1 MAKNKATIYKI
12 STTNTY
18 SKKDNP
24 LEFCVGIFVYAMVLM
39 IASGL
44 FEAFY
49 VENLF
54 YAIVA
59 SLILSLLN
67 TTIKPLLIVFTLPL
81 NILTLGIAYPIVNV
95 IILKFCDFLMGNTF
109 NIEGFF
115 AAFFVAVFI
124 SFMKILLDNLIT
136 KKVGK

>member
-18 SKKDNP
+18 SKKDNS

-67 TTIKPLLIVFTLPL
+67 TATKNAAKKPSILKVLPIKKSQNFKIITFTIGYAIPKVKIFNGKVNTINKGLIVVFNKLKIREAT
-81 NILTLGIAYPIVNV
+81 IA
-95 IILKFCDFLMGNTF
+95 
-109 NIEGFF
+109 
-115 AAFFVAVFI
+115 
-124 SFMKILLDNLIT
+124 
-136 KKVGK
+136 